1 MLRRLTAGRWL
12 VPLMAHLDEAD
23 GSRFAVMLHRLG
35 VSRSVLT
42 ASLAQLAEAGWITR
56 NPGHGHPLRPEYI
69 LTEAGAP
76 VAAFCRRLMEQR
88 ARLGLGAGDL
98 ARWSLPVIARRK
110 GDEWFVGSI
119 TNNDAREI
127 KLPLSFLPKDK
138 RFVATVYADDA
149 SVPTRTKVGVRT
161 LAAGADDV
169 WTLNLPASGGQA
181 IWLRPER

>member
-1 MLRRLTAGRWL
+1 MADAGAL
-12 VPLMAHLDEAD
+12 AGAFTQAFGG
-23 GSRFAVMLHRLG
+23 GS
-35 VSRSVLT
+35 
-42 ASLAQLAEAGWITR
+42 
-56 NPGHGHPLRPEYI
+56 
-69 LTEAGAP
+69 TEAPAETDGQLSMP
-76 VAAFCRRLMEQR
+76 
-88 ARLGLGAGDL
+88 
-98 ARWSLPVIARRK
+98 